1 MLPRVG
7 SIGLGRSSTHCRP
20 AFLPDFLTTSKSCQ
34 KPHPHCLSAS
44 FTHAHSHTHTHFLFR
59 GWQSNSKL
67 IQSRLRW
74 KKSITVG
81 ECSARFMTKQMLT
94 EREQLIGWNM
104 AAKEHLIEILFK
116 CPCWNVWLWRSSKS
130 PISRDVFLVFSAA
143 AWNDKIVLSP
153 HRDSARKLASA
164 STYTYLHSVNHF
176 KSLGGK
182 SVIVTVPACGLMS
195 G

>member
-7 SIGLGRSSTHCRP
+7 SIRLGRSSRHCRP
-20 AFLPDFLTTSKSCQ
+20 ACLLGFLTTSKSCQ

-44 FTHAHSHTHTHFLFR
+44 FTHTHAHTRTHTHFLCR

-67 IQSRLRW
+67 IQSLLRW

-104 AAKEHLIEILFK
+104 AAKEYLIEILFK
-116 CPCWNVWLWRSSKS
+116 CPCWNVWLWRSSKNR
-130 PISRDVFLVFSAA
+130 IWRDVFLVFSPA
-143 AWNDKIVLSP
+143 AWNDKNVMSP
-153 HRDSARKLASA
+153 RCDSAHKLASA
-164 STYTYLHSVNHF
+164 SAYCYLHSVNDF
-176 KSLGGK
+176 KS
-182 SVIVTVPACGLMS
+182 STVSACGSM
-195 G
+195 GR